1 MLSQLLDFEWY
12 YTVEIFFLNIP
23 EWVKFLNSHY
33 FFFTVLISF
42 NTIPWYNH
50 AAQLN
55 KKESFVIVYLYLIN
69 GTYVSVS

>member
-12 YTVEIFFLNIP
+12 YTVEIFLKIFQNGLIF
-23 EWVKFLNSHY
+23 KFPL

-42 NTIPWYNH
+42 NTNPWYNH